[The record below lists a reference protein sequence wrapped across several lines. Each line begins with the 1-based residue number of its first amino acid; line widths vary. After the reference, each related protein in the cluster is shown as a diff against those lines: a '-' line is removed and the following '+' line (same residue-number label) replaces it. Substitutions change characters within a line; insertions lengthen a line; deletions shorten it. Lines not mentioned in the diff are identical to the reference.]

1 MKKRILTLDEFRD
14 IREGIAHEMEQE
26 FDDDAP
32 VDQKVVLERINSM
45 IDEAFFDQDIM
56 SEILGEYDRNRKSG
70 ELEDITLEPLGLLL
84 DSLLTIVMCIR
95 QPIYT
100 ICEIK
105 FINATGDF
113 IIRIK

>member
-1 MKKRILTLDEFRD
+1 
-14 IREGIAHEMEQE
+14 MEQE

-32 VDQKVVLERINSM
+32 VDKKVVLDKINSM
-45 IDEAFFDQDIM
+45 IDEAFFDQDLM
-56 SEILGEYDRNRKSG
+56 SDIVGEYDRNRKSG
-70 ELEDITLEPLGLLL
+70 ELQDATLEPLGLLL
-84 DSLLTIVMCIR
+84 SSLLTTVMLVR

-105 FINATGDF
+105 FVNSVGDF